1 MQGTIKKIW
10 KNEKN
15 TKYVITT
22 EGGEVTATSMK
33 PFSGVSE
40 GSEVEFEVKQ
50 NGQYT
55 NIVSMSAVGEAPK
68 SYSSSKSNGSTL
80 PKSQGKDQDRISRQF
95 LMNFTREAKI
105 AAMAE
110 DKTFSEYMNEFAKD
124 FKLAEEF
131 LFNNAPV
138 TKDEVAGI
146 VENNLESK
154 IKAIAKK

>member
-22 EGGEVTATSMK
+22 EDGEVTATSIK
-33 PFSGVSE
+33 PFSGVFD

-55 NIVSMSAVGEAPK
+55 NILSMSAVGDAPK
-68 SYSSSKSNGSTL
+68 SYSSSKTSGSTF
-80 PKSQGKDQDRISRQF
+80 PKAPSKDQDRISRQF
-95 LMNFTREAKI
+95 LMNFTRESQL
-105 AAMAE
+105 AAE
-110 DKTFSEYMNEFAKD
+110 SLGLDYSTYMNKFAKD
-124 FKLAEEF
+124 FKVSEEF
-131 LFNNAPV
+131 LYNTTPV
-138 TKDEVAGI
+138 TKDEVADI